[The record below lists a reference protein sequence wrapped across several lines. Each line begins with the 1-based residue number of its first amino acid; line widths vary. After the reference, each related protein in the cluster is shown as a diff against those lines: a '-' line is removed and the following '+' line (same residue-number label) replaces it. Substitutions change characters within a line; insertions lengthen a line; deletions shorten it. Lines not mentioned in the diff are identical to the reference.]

1 MYLGKSNII
10 LSLSLQYIFVNITQ
24 SVMLTTLLK
33 YSPLSLTLPS
43 MDSEH
48 EEHISR
54 ISDDC
59 MKITMK
65 AGADLS
71 LEHLSPGG
79 ERISAFELAVH
90 SFSLVK
96 TSLSPKVH

>member
-43 MDSEH
+43 IDCED
-48 EEHISR
+48 EEHIR
-54 ISDDC
+54 RMSDDC
-59 MKITMK
+59 MKITMQ

-71 LEHLSPGG
+71 LEYFWSGG
-79 ERISAFELAVH
+79 GKSSVFELAVY
-90 SFSLVK
+90 SFSVVK
-96 TSLSPKVH
+96 TSLSPKLH

>member
-1 MYLGKSNII
+1 MGKFNVI
-10 LSLSLQYIFVNITQ
+10 LSLLLQYIFLNITQ
-24 SVMLTTLLK
+24 YIMLTTLLK

-48 EEHISR
+48 EEHIR
-54 ISDDC
+54 RMSDDC
-59 MKITMK
+59 MKITMQ

-71 LEHLSPGG
+71 LEYFWSGG
-79 ERISAFELAVH
+79 AKSSVFELAVH